1 MRVELVWVESAAE
14 AAGASVSQ
22 QADSGQTELK
32 PLTALI
38 GWSGETGQS
47 GGIYSSV
54 L

>member
-1 MRVELVWVESAAE
+1 MESAAEAAAE
-14 AAGASVSQ
+14 AAGASASQ
-22 QADSGQTELK
+22 QAESRQPELK